1 MMIIYSVLDYIIEI
15 VCTRYN
21 SFCTGLHFF
30 QKKRIFRYIFIT
42 LILGF
47 STIVEN
53 CEKKLKQF
61 CSNFC
66 LKMCNDLDM
75 KAIEIIFNALIAQ
88 GYSQKE
94 SEIIIARFLE
104 EEAENYLESLEPE
117 A

>member
-42 LILGF
+42 LILEF

-66 LKMCNDLDM
+66 LKICNDVGM
-75 KAIEIIFNALIAQ
+75 KTIEVIMDALLSR
-88 GYSQKE
+88 GYSRKE
-94 SEIIIARFLE
+94 SEIIIAKFLE